1 MKGTYLG
8 EFEELILLTVV
19 ILNGEAY
26 GNSIKEEF
34 EKRSDRSANLS
45 AIHAA
50 LYRLEQKG
58 FLRSEFGEPT
68 GERGGKR
75 KRLFYATSK
84 GAAALQEARDLRK
97 ELWSAVP
104 GEAIN
109 NLR

>member
-34 EKRSDRSANLS
+34 EKRSERLINLS

-58 FLRSEFGEPT
+58 FLKSEFGEPT
-68 GERGGKR
+68 SERGGKR
-75 KRLFYATSK
+75 KRHFSPTSK
-84 GAAALQEARDLRK
+84 GAAALQEARNLRQ
-97 ELWSAVP
+97 EMWSAIP
-104 GEAIN
+104 NGALS
-109 NLR
+109 NLK